1 MDDDLCEI
9 IAYIIQQ
16 KIETKRLPVH
26 AMFMEISRRYHADN
40 LREELDA
47 LEALGCIKSGNTI
60 NSTFYVINEL

>member
-1 MDDDLCEI
+1 MNDLYDV
-9 IAYIIQQ
+9 IALIIQE
-16 KIETKRLPVH
+16 KIEEKRLPVH
-26 AMFMEISRRYHADN
+26 AMFMEIEGKYKSED